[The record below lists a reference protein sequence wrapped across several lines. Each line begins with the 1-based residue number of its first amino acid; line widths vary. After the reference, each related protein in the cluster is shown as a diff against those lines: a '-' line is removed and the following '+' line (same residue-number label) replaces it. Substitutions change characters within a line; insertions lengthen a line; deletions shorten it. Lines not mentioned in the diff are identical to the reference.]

1 MKILKLILAGLL
13 STLITFS
20 SYAGTQKTNLSGP
33 TVVSVK
39 LVKTKSPKGKFR
51 APEKCPIDCCYCF
64 DNLYVSSTKNVEA
77 DIYVINTTTGD
88 FCSEAVTLS
97 QEPVS
102 IPAFGDG
109 EYRIEVTLSD
119 GDIYYG
125 EFEIE

>member
-1 MKILKLILAGLL
+1 MKTLKILAAQGLL
-13 STLITFS
+13 LFSLFFGYGQNTPYSEIVLRKKIKPTLI
-20 SYAGTQKTNLSGP
+20 K
-33 TVVSVK
+33 
-39 LVKTKSPKGKFR
+39 R